1 MPLRPNVLFSTFL
14 PLPPSASLPRQVIK
28 LRSEASGT
36 VPDQGV
42 SPLNWLFTPLEARAY
57 SVQVP
62 VLLGDNSVEL
72 LTLQVRQD
80 RGCTEHRDRG
90 GFWSHQSGQGPG
102 C

>member
-1 MPLRPNVLFSTFL
+1 MLPRSIFARFSCSHLT
-14 PLPPSASLPRQVIK
+14 PPISPDLPPSTSALIPLLHLPPPPPRQVIK

-72 LTLQVRQD
+72 LTLQVRQ
-80 RGCTEHRDRG
+80 G
-90 GFWSHQSGQGPG
+90 
-102 C
+102 